1 MKFFPNPEK
10 AAEKKFA
17 DTRASRDAL
26 AVRLTAA
33 QDAVASAH
41 ATLHQLAVEG
51 AVDATLADGE
61 AKLRDTERRVATL
74 TPALVEIDKLLATL
88 EAERAEMLDKKTR
101 TATALATNAL
111 ADELVE
117 VAAGYHAST
126 SALAEVATRAL
137 AVTMEANGLAV
148 FTASSLIEVA
158 AAIPVVAE
166 VLRQHARA
174 VTNNLAPAAMPKPAP
189 QPVKPVPLVK
199 EPLTLIFSTRAIRWK
214 DHAGFDRCSSK
225 FLDCELPAS
234 TAAHALKIGAALRLD
249 DPARKANLGMWPGHV
264 SLGVSIW
271 TRISLDR
278 TQLPRSTIQWC
289 TACSS
294 QSIAAR
300 RSASRSQL
308 AVRNDPCTVRSARLE
323 SRQNRNPVRG
333 FEADQ
338 LRRQDPHGRLRDL
351 DGQSRDTLLW
361 GREVAR
367 HA

>member
-51 AVDATLADGE
+51 AVDAALADGE

-101 TATALATNAL
+101 AATALATNAL

-126 SALAEVATRAL
+126 SALAEVCTRAL
-137 AVTMEANGLAV
+137 AVTMEANGIAV

-174 VTNNLAPAAMPKPAP
+174 VTNNLAPAAMPKVPEPSA
-189 QPVKPVPLVK
+189 KPVAAPPKAPTVRV
-199 EPLTLIFSTRAIRWK
+199 FSTKPIKWLDKDGKQVSGGKCVDIDLPVAVAERALASGACVKLDHPTRAGNLGRWPGNYSL
-214 DHAGFDRCSSK
+214 AVCFDLDSS
-225 FLDCELPAS
+225 E
-234 TAAHALKIGAALRLD
+234 AAVPGPQETIVHSAFTPIDRGKPFTLKIAGAA
-249 DPARKANLGMWPGHV
+249 
-264 SLGVSIW
+264 
-271 TRISLDR
+271 
-278 TQLPRSTIQWC
+278 Q
-289 TACSS
+289 
-294 QSIAAR
+294 
-300 RSASRSQL
+300 
-308 AVRNDPCTVRSARLE
+308 
-323 SRQNRNPVRG
+323 
-333 FEADQ
+333 
-338 LRRQDPHGRLRDL
+338 
-351 DGQSRDTLLW
+351 
-361 GREVAR
+361 
-367 HA
+367 